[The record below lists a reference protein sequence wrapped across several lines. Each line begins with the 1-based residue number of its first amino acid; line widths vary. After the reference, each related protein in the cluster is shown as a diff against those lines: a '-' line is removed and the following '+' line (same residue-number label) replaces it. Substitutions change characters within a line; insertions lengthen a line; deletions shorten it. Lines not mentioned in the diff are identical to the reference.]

1 MTYRYTVSAA
11 FDHEA
16 VAVEW
21 LEWLRAGH
29 CQEVLDGG
37 ALQVEVL
44 RLDSMPCHF
53 EARYVFQDRAAFIAY
68 ENSVAPVLRQDGLQR
83 FPESRG
89 ICYARSTGSTVF
101 QLG

>member
-11 FDHEA
+11 FEHEA

-53 EARYVFQDRAAFIAY
+53 EVRYVFQDRAAFIAY

-89 ICYARSTGSTVF
+89 IRYARSTGSTVF
-101 QLG
+101 DLG